1 MNTKAIELPKTSTLS
16 LLSDARHFQ
25 ILFLGSF
32 LVMVLFANDFPKEY
46 LVQIG
51 ITITSC
57 LFFQLVFTHFTT
69 KNYASWKSA
78 LITSLGLSLLLK
90 VDALEWVLFATFI
103 AIGSKFLIK
112 YNGKHIFNPA
122 NIGVVGTILLT
133 HHAWISPGQWGSNI
147 IYLFIVGS
155 LGFLVIKKVSRI
167 DIALTFIGTFGGLL
181 FIRNILYL
189 GWPIDF
195 WLHQMTN
202 GTLMLFT
209 FFMITDPMTTP
220 NNKKARIVF
229 ALILAI
235 IAFYLTTFNHFY
247 AAPVWVLLFMSPSTI
262 LFDRIW
268 KDRKFS
274 WQNSVS
280 SNQKHK

>member
-1 MNTKAIELPKTSTLS
+1 MNTKAIELPKTNILS
-16 LLSDARHFQ
+16 LLNDARHFQ

-32 LVMVLFANDFPKEY
+32 LVLVLFANDFPKEY
-46 LVQIG
+46 LFQIG

-57 LFFQLVFTHFTT
+57 LLFQLIFTHFTRKINT
-69 KNYASWKSA
+69 SWKSA
-78 LITSLGLSLLLK
+78 LITSLGLCLLLK
-90 VDALEWVLFATFI
+90 VDDFYWVIFASLL

-112 YNGKHIFNPA
+112 HKGKHIFNPT
-122 NIGVVGTILLT
+122 NIGVVGTIIFS
-133 HHAWISPGQWGSNI
+133 HHAWISPGQWGSNVV
-147 IYLFIVGS
+147 YLFIIGS
-155 LGFLVIKKVSRI
+155 LGFLVIKKVARI
-167 DIALTFIGTFGGLL
+167 DIALTFITTFGGLL

-195 WLHQMTN
+195 WTHQMTN

-220 NNKKARIVF
+220 NNKKGRIVF

-247 AAPVWVLLFMSPSTI
+247 AAPVWVLIFLSPLTI
-262 LFDRIW
+262 VFDKIW
-268 KDRKFS
+268 KNKKYC
-274 WQNSVS
+274 W
-280 SNQKHK
+280 

>member
-1 MNTKAIELPKTSTLS
+1 MNTKAIELPRNNKLS
-16 LLSDARHFQ
+16 LLSDARYFQ

-32 LVMVLFANDFPKEY
+32 LVLVLFANDFPKEY
-46 LVQIG
+46 LFQIG
-51 ITITSC
+51 LTITSS
-57 LFFQLVFTHFTT
+57 LFFQLLFMHFTT
-69 KNYASWKSA
+69 KNYALWKSA

-90 VDALEWVLFATFI
+90 VDALEWVLLATFI
-103 AIGSKFLIK
+103 SIGSKFLIK
-112 YNGKHIFNPA
+112 YNGKHVFNPA

-147 IYLFIVGS
+147 IYLFIIGS
-155 LGFLVIKKVSRI
+155 LGFLVIKKVARI
-167 DIALTFIGTFGGLL
+167 DIALTFIATFGGLL

-195 WLHQMTN
+195 WTHQMTN

-220 NNKKARIVF
+220 NNKKGRIVF

-247 AAPVWVLLFMSPSTI
+247 AAPVWVLIFISPLTI
-262 LFDRIW
+262 VFDKIW
-268 KDRKFS
+268 KNKKYS
-274 WQNSVS
+274 W
-280 SNQKHK
+280 

>member
-1 MNTKAIELPKTSTLS
+1 MNTKDIDFPKIRTLS

-32 LVMVLFANDFPKEY
+32 LFMVLFANDFPKEF
-46 LVQIG
+46 LFQIG
-51 ITITSC
+51 LTIASC
-57 LFFQLVFTHFTT
+57 IIFQLVFIHFTT

-78 LITSLGLSLLLK
+78 LITSLGLCLLLK
-90 VDALEWVLFATFI
+90 VDDFYWVILASLI

-112 YNGKHIFNPA
+112 YKGKHVFNPA
-122 NIGVVGTILLT
+122 NVGVIVTIVFT
-133 HHAWISPGQWGSNI
+133 HHAWISPGQWGSNVV
-147 IYLFIVGS
+147 YLFIIGS
-155 LGFLVIKKVSRI
+155 LGFLVIKKVARI
-167 DIALTFIGTFGGLL
+167 DITLTFIATFGGLL

-195 WLHQMTN
+195 WTHQMTN

-220 NNKKARIVF
+220 NNKKGRIAF

-247 AAPVWVLLFMSPSTI
+247 AAPVWVLIFLSPLTI
-262 LFDRIW
+262 VFDRIW
-268 KDRKFS
+268 KSEKYR
-274 WQNSVS
+274 W
-280 SNQKHK
+280 

>member
-1 MNTKAIELPKTSTLS
+1 MNTKAIELPKTNILS
-16 LLSDARHFQ
+16 LLNDARHFQ

-32 LVMVLFANDFPKEY
+32 LVLVLFANDFPKEY
-46 LVQIG
+46 LFQIG

-57 LFFQLVFTHFTT
+57 LLFQLIFTHFTRKVYT
-69 KNYASWKSA
+69 SWKSA
-78 LITSLGLSLLLK
+78 LITSLGLCLLLK
-90 VDALEWVLFATFI
+90 VDDFYWVIFASLF

-112 YNGKHIFNPA
+112 HKGKHIFNPT
-122 NIGVVGTILLT
+122 NIGVVGTIIFS
-133 HHAWISPGQWGSNI
+133 HHAWISPGQWGSNVV
-147 IYLFIVGS
+147 YLFIIGS
-155 LGFLVIKKVSRI
+155 LGFLVIKKVARI
-167 DIALTFIGTFGGLL
+167 DIALTFITTFGGLL

-195 WLHQMTN
+195 WTHQMTN

-220 NNKKARIVF
+220 NNKKGRIVF

-247 AAPVWVLLFMSPSTI
+247 AAPVWVLIFISPLTI
-262 LFDRIW
+262 AFDKIW
-268 KDRKFS
+268 KDKKYC
-274 WQNSVS
+274 W
-280 SNQKHK
+280 

>member
-1 MNTKAIELPKTSTLS
+1 MNTKAIELPKNYKLS
-16 LLSDARHFQ
+16 LISDARHFQ

-32 LVMVLFANDFPKEY
+32 LVMVLFANDFPKDY
-46 LVQIG
+46 LFQIG
-51 ITITSC
+51 LTISSC
-57 LFFQLVFTHFTT
+57 LFFQFLFTHFTT
-69 KNYASWKSA
+69 KNYSSWKSA

-90 VDALEWVLFATFI
+90 VDAFHWVFVATFI

-112 YNGKHIFNPA
+112 HNGKHIFNPA
-122 NIGVVGTILLT
+122 NIGVVGTILISQN
-133 HHAWISPGQWGSNI
+133 AWISPGQWGSNI
-147 IYLFIVGS
+147 IYLFMVGS

-167 DIALTFIGTFGGLL
+167 DIALTFITTFGGLL

-195 WLHQMTN
+195 WIHQMTN

-220 NNKKARIVF
+220 NNKKARIIF
-229 ALILAI
+229 AIILAS

-247 AAPVWVLLFMSPSTI
+247 AASVWVLLFMLPLTI
-262 LFDRIW
+262 MFDKIL
-268 KDRKFS
+268 KDRKFN
-274 WQNSVS
+274 WQ
-280 SNQKHK
+280 

>member
-1 MNTKAIELPKTSTLS
+1 MNTKAIELPKNYKLS
-16 LLSDARHFQ
+16 LFHDARHFQ

-46 LVQIG
+46 LFQIG
-51 ITITSC
+51 ATISSC
-57 LFFQLVFTHFTT
+57 VLFQLLFTHFTT
-69 KNYASWKSA
+69 KNYNSWKSA

-90 VDALEWVLFATFI
+90 VDAIYWVFVATFI
-103 AIGSKFLIK
+103 AIATKFLIK
-112 YNGKHIFNPA
+112 YKGKHIFNPA
-122 NIGVVGTILLT
+122 NVGVVATILIT
-133 HHAWISPGQWGSNI
+133 QNAWISPGQWGSNI
-147 IYLFIVGS
+147 IYLFIIGS
-155 LGFLVIKKVSRI
+155 LGFLVIKKVTRI
-167 DIALTFIGTFGGLL
+167 DIALSFIGTFGGLL

-220 NNKKARIVF
+220 NNQKARIIF
-229 ALILAI
+229 AIILASV
-235 IAFYLTTFNHFY
+235 AFYLATFKHFY
-247 AAPVWVLLFMSPSTI
+247 AAPVWVLLFMSPLTI

-268 KDRKFS
+268 KGKKFN
-274 WQNSVS
+274 WLNPIN
-280 SNQKHK
+280 SNQKN

>member
-1 MNTKAIELPKTSTLS
+1 MNTKAIELPKNYKLS
-16 LLSDARHFQ
+16 LFHDARHFQ

-46 LVQIG
+46 LFQIG
-51 ITITSC
+51 ATISSC
-57 LFFQLVFTHFTT
+57 IAFQLLFTHFTT
-69 KNYASWKSA
+69 KNYNSWKSA

-90 VDALEWVLFATFI
+90 VDAIHWVFVATFI
-103 AIGSKFLIK
+103 AIATKFLIK
-112 YNGKHIFNPA
+112 YKGKHIFNPA
-122 NIGVVGTILLT
+122 NVGVVATILIT
-133 HHAWISPGQWGSNI
+133 QNAWISPGQWGSNI
-147 IYLFIVGS
+147 IYLFIIGS
-155 LGFLVIKKVSRI
+155 LGFLVIKKVARI
-167 DIALTFIGTFGGLL
+167 DIALSFIGTFGCLL

-220 NNKKARIVF
+220 NNQKARIIF
-229 ALILAI
+229 AIILASV
-235 IAFYLTTFNHFY
+235 AFYLATFKHFY
-247 AAPVWVLLFMSPSTI
+247 AAPVWVLLFMSPLTI

-268 KDRKFS
+268 KGKKFN
-274 WQNSVS
+274 WLNPIN
-280 SNQKHK
+280 SNQKN

>member
-1 MNTKAIELPKTSTLS
+1 MNTKAIELPKKYKLS
-16 LLSDARHFQ
+16 LFHDTRHFQ

-46 LVQIG
+46 LFQIG
-51 ITITSC
+51 ATISSC
-57 LFFQLVFTHFTT
+57 IVFQLLFTHFTT
-69 KNYASWKSA
+69 KNYNSWKSA

-90 VDALEWVLFATFI
+90 VDVIYWVFLATFI

-122 NIGVVGTILLT
+122 NVGVVGTILISQ
-133 HHAWISPGQWGSNI
+133 HAWISPGQWGSNI
-147 IYLFIVGS
+147 IYLFVIGS
-155 LGFLVIKKVSRI
+155 LGFLVIKRVARI
-167 DIALTFIGTFGGLL
+167 DIALAFIGTFGSLL
-181 FIRNILYL
+181 FFRNILYL

-195 WLHQMTN
+195 WVHQMTN

-209 FFMITDPMTTP
+209 FFMITDPITTP
-220 NNKKARIVF
+220 NNQKARLIF
-229 ALILAI
+229 AIILAS
-235 IAFYLTTFNHFY
+235 IAFYLATFKHFY
-247 AAPVWVLLFMSPSTI
+247 AAPVWVLLFMSPLTI
-262 LFDRIW
+262 LFDMIW

-280 SNQKHK
+280 SNQKNK

>member
-1 MNTKAIELPKTSTLS
+1 MNTKVIELPKTSTFS

-155 LGFLVIKKVSRI
+155 LGFLVIKKVARI

-220 NNKKARIVF
+220 NNKKGRIVF

-247 AAPVWVLLFMSPSTI
+247 AAPVWVLLFMSPLTI
-262 LFDRIW
+262 VFDRIW

>member
-1 MNTKAIELPKTSTLS
+1 MNTKAIELPKNSTLS

-32 LVMVLFANDFPKEY
+32 LVLVLFANDFPKEY
-46 LVQIG
+46 LYQIG
-51 ITITSC
+51 LTIASC
-57 LFFQLVFTHFTT
+57 IIFQLAFIHLTT

-78 LITSLGLSLLLK
+78 LITSLGLCLLLK
-90 VDALEWVLFATFI
+90 VDDFYWVILASLI

-112 YNGKHIFNPA
+112 YKGKHVFNPA
-122 NIGVVGTILLT
+122 NVGVIGTIIFSN
-133 HHAWISPGQWGSNI
+133 HAWISPGQWGSNVV
-147 IYLFIVGS
+147 YLFIIGS
-155 LGFLVIKKVSRI
+155 LGFLVIKKVARI
-167 DIALTFIGTFGGLL
+167 DIALTFIATFGGLL
-181 FIRNILYL
+181 LIRNILYL

-195 WLHQMTN
+195 WTHQMTN

-220 NNKKARIVF
+220 NNKKGRIVF

-247 AAPVWVLLFMSPSTI
+247 AAPVWVLIFLSPLTI
-262 LFDRIW
+262 VFDKIW
-268 KDRKFS
+268 KNKKYY
-274 WQNSVS
+274 W
-280 SNQKHK
+280 